1 MWSFEMVAAMLAVG
15 AAAGV
20 IAGMF
25 GVGGG
30 TILVPLVLWICRCR
44 VRKTFNTP
52 SISPSARHLP

>member
-15 AAAGV
+15 AVAGV

-30 TILVPLVLWICRCR
+30 TILVPLVLWI

-52 SISPSARHLP
+52 SISPSARRSP

>member
-30 TILVPLVLWICRCR
+30 TIL
-44 VRKTFNTP
+44 
-52 SISPSARHLP
+52 ARHLP